1 MINSIADNTGK
12 VVEFEM
18 VNRIVGVKTRPDGF
32 VEPSYNWEAIEGWEL
47 DADGNRTGKY
57 VYGARNSGST
67 SEWSY
72 KEDCWPTIEDWLG
85 DWDNEYVDEFRAEGL
100 LPPAITL

>member
-32 VEPSYNWEAIEGWEL
+32 VEPSYNWEAVEGWEV
-47 DADGNRTGKY
+47 DGDGNRTGEY
-57 VYGARNSGST
+57 IYGARNSGST
-67 SEWSY
+67 SDWSY
-72 KEDCWPTIEDWLG
+72 REDCWPTIEDWLG

-100 LPPAITL
+100 LPQEE